1 MITKESIVRTAD
13 GDEWT
18 FNLSLPESLQEA
30 EEVYGSEGALYLLTS
45 GLIVKE
51 QNVAREMF
59 RNGKSREEVDQ
70 AVASYRPGGGARTSA
85 KATAL
90 KLITDKADILKE
102 NPDLM
107 AQVQDAF
114 VAGKFKDVVELL
126 S

>member
-1 MITKESIVRTAD
+1 MITKEGIVRTAD

-30 EEVYGSEGALYLLTS
+30 EEVYGADGALYLLTS
-45 GLIVKE
+45 GLIVKQ

-59 RNGKSREEVDQ
+59 RNGKTREEVDQ
-70 AVASYRPGGGARTSA
+70 AVASYRPGGGARVSA
-85 KATAL
+85 KAQAL
-90 KLITDKADILKE
+90 KLITDKADMLKE

>member
-1 MITKESIVRTAD
+1 MLTKEAVVRTAT

-18 FNLSLPESLQEA
+18 FTLSLPETLTEA
-30 EEVYGSEGALYLLTS
+30 EEVYGSDGALYLLNS
-45 GLIVKE
+45 GLTVKE

-59 RNGKSREEVDQ
+59 RNGKTRDEVDQ

-90 KLITDKADILKE
+90 KLIMSNADMLKE

-107 AQVQDAF
+107 SEVQDAF
-114 VAGKFKDVVELL
+114 VAGRFKDVVELL